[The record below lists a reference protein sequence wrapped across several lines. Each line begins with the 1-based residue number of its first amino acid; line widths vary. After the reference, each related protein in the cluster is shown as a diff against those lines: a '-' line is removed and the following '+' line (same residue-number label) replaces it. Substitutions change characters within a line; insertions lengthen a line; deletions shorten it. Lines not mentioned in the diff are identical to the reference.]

1 MEARFPRAL
10 VPVRGS
16 TTWLS
21 GAAGANGKLFQRAWP
36 ASLQERPMSMITDI
50 FSEYSRAYEQRRDAD
65 MSLAEF
71 LEGCRTDPGRYAS
84 APERILAAIGEA
96 EVVDTAKE
104 ARLGRIFLNR
114 TIRRYPA
121 FAEFYGMEETIE
133 RIVGF
138 FRHAAQGL
146 EERKQILYLLGPV
159 GGGKSS
165 LAERLKALME
175 QEPIYVLKAGD
186 DLSPVFESPL
196 GLFNPDTMGNALEE
210 RYGIPRRRLNGLM
223 SPWCIKRLDE
233 FGGDITRFR
242 VAKVRPSRLRQIGIA
257 KTEPGDENNQD
268 ISSLVGKVDIRK
280 LEVFPQND
288 PDAYSFS
295 GGLNRANQGI
305 LEFVEMFKAPIKMLH
320 PLLTATQEG
329 NYIGT
334 ENIGALPY
342 TGIILAHSNESEW
355 QTFKNNKNN
364 EAFIDRIYVIKVPYC
379 LRATEEQKIYAKLVS
394 TSELAAAPC
403 APATLEMLA
412 KFSVL
417 SRLRKH
423 ENSNLFAK
431 MRVYDGESLK
441 ETDPRAKTLQ
451 EYRDAAG
458 PDEGMEG
465 TSTRFAFKVLAA
477 TFNHDTT
484 EIAADPVHLMYVLE
498 QSIRRE
504 QYAEETE
511 KRLLEFIKG
520 ELGPRYAE
528 FIGNEIQKAYLESYS
543 EYGQNLFD
551 RYVAYADAW
560 IEDMDF
566 KDPDTGQMLNRDL
579 LNQELT
585 KIEKPA
591 GIANPK
597 DFRNE
602 VVKFALRARANRG
615 GQNPRWTSYEKL
627 REVIEKRMFS
637 QVEDLLPV
645 ISFGSKKDSDT
656 EKKHSDFVAR
666 MTERG
671 YTERQV
677 RRLVEWYMRVKQA
690 G

>member
-1 MEARFPRAL
+1 ME
-10 VPVRGS
+10 
-16 TTWLS
+16 
-21 GAAGANGKLFQRAWP
+21 
-36 ASLQERPMSMITDI
+36 D
-50 FSEYSRAYEQRRDAD
+50 
-65 MSLAEF
+65 
-71 LEGCRTDPGRYAS
+71 
-84 APERILAAIGEA
+84 
-96 EVVDTAKE
+96 
-104 ARLGRIFLNR
+104 
-114 TIRRYPA
+114 
-121 FAEFYGMEETIE
+121 TIE

-175 QEPIYVLKAGD
+175 HEPIYVLRAGD
-186 DLSPVFESPL
+186 HLSPVFESPL
-196 GLFNPDTMGNALEE
+196 GLFDSERMGATLEE
-210 RYGIPRRRLNGLM
+210 RFSIPRRRLTGLM
-223 SPWCIKRLDE
+223 SPWALKRLDE
-233 FGGDITRFR
+233 FGGDIRQFR
-242 VAKVRPSRLRQIGIA
+242 VARIRPSRLRQIA
-257 KTEPGDENNQD
+257 VSKTEPGDENNQD

-280 LEVFPQND
+280 LELFSQND

-329 NYIGT
+329 NYIGS
-334 ENIGALPY
+334 ENIGAIPFQ
-342 TGIILAHSNESEW
+342 GIIMAHSNEAEW
-355 QTFKNNKNN
+355 QSFKNNKNN

-379 LRATEEQKIYAKLVS
+379 LRVTEEQRIYDKLIRG
-394 TSELAAAPC
+394 SELAAAPC

-412 KFSVL
+412 RFSVL

-441 ETDPRAKTLQ
+441 ETDPRAKTIQ

-465 TSTRFAFKVLAA
+465 ASTRFAFKVLAA
-477 TFNHDTT
+477 TFNYDTT
-484 EIAADPVHLMYVLE
+484 EIAADPVHLMYMLE

-504 QYAEETE
+504 QYTEDTE
-511 KRLLEFIKG
+511 KRYLEFIKAD
-520 ELGPRYAE
+520 LAPRYAE
-528 FIGNEIQKAYLESYS
+528 FIGNEIQKAYLESYND
-543 EYGQNLFD
+543 YGQNLFD

-560 IEDMDF
+560 IEDLDY
-566 KDPDTGQMLNRDL
+566 KDPDTGQMLNREM

-585 KIEKPA
+585 KTEKPA

-602 VVKFALRARANRG
+602 VVKFSLRQRANRG
-615 GQNPRWTSYEKL
+615 GRNPSWTSYEKI
-627 REVIEKRMFS
+627 REVIERRMFS

-645 ISFGSKKDSDT
+645 ISFGSKKDSET
-656 EKKHSDFVAR
+656 EKKHSEFVSR
-666 MTERG
+666 MTARG

-677 RRLVEWYMRVKQA
+677 RRLVEWYMRVKQS

>member
-1 MEARFPRAL
+1 MYNDSLFNAFARTFEAR
-10 VPVRGS
+10 S
-16 TTWLS
+16 ETDLS
-21 GAAGANGKLFQRAWP
+21 MAEYLESCR
-36 ASLQERPMSMITDI
+36 SDPM
-50 FSEYSRAYEQRRDAD
+50 
-65 MSLAEF
+65 
-71 LEGCRTDPGRYAS
+71 RYAN
-84 APERILAAIGEA
+84 AAERLLAAIGEPQMI
-96 EVVDTAKE
+96 DTAKD

-114 TIRRYPA
+114 TIRSYPA
-121 FAEFYGMEETIE
+121 FAGFHGMEDTIE

-165 LAERLKALME
+165 LAERLKSLME
-175 QEPIYVLKAGD
+175 IHPIYILKAGD
-186 DLSPVFESPL
+186 ELSPVFESPL
-196 GLFNPDTMGNALEE
+196 SLFDPETFGPMLEE
-210 RYGIPRRRLNGLM
+210 KYGIPRRRLTGLM
-223 SPWCIKRLDE
+223 SPWCYKRLE
-233 FGGDITRFR
+233 AFGGDISQFR
-242 VAKVRPSRLRQIGIA
+242 VAKIQPSRLRQIAIA

-280 LEVFPQND
+280 LETYAQND
-288 PDAYSFS
+288 PDAYNYS

-334 ENIGALPY
+334 ENIGAIPFG
-342 TGIILAHSNESEW
+342 GIILAHSNEAEW
-355 QTFKNNKNN
+355 QSFKNNRNN

-379 LRATEEQKIYAKLVS
+379 LRVTEEQKIYDKLVRG
-394 TSELAAAPC
+394 SELAEAPC

-412 KFSVL
+412 RFSVL
-417 SRLRKH
+417 TRLRRH
-423 ENSNLFAK
+423 ENSTLFAK

-441 ETDPRAKTLQ
+441 ETDPRARSLQ
-451 EYRDAAG
+451 EYKDAAG
-458 PDEGMEG
+458 VEEGMDG
-465 TSTRFAFKVLAA
+465 ASTRFAFKVLAA

-484 EIAADPVHLMYVLE
+484 EVAADPVHLMYVLE
-498 QSIRRE
+498 QSIRCE
-504 QYAEETE
+504 QLPTETE
-511 KRLLEFIKG
+511 KRFLEFIKG
-520 ELGPRYAE
+520 ELAPRYAE
-528 FIGNEIQKAYLESYS
+528 FIGNEIQKAYLESYHD
-543 EYGQNLFD
+543 YGQNLFD

-560 IEDMDF
+560 IEDIDF
-566 KDPDTGQMLNRDL
+566 KDPDTGQLMNREL

-585 KIEKPA
+585 KVEKPA

-602 VVKFALRARANRG
+602 VVKFSLRARANNNG
-615 GQNPRWTSYEKL
+615 KNPSWTSYEKI
-627 REVIEKRMFS
+627 REVIERRMFS
-637 QVEDLLPV
+637 QVEELLPV
-645 ISFGSKKDSDT
+645 ISFGSKKDSES
-656 EKKHSDFVAR
+656 EKKHAEFVQR
-666 MTERG
+666 MAARG